1 MDLSQA
7 APAPQIL
14 PHHVPGKVAGRVR
27 PAQSQ
32 LYPEHGEPDQDPQ
45 AAISTLGSDRSGLQ
59 AGYFCA
65 VKQINPAI
73 ARELSL
79 AVYDLSLESRES
91 TEFHELTQD
100 LKNAMGAT
108 SDIRSHLGDD
118 SVKVRFGNNR
128 KFVTMGDVT
137 VELPADATHE
147 EVAAALNVT
156 TMPVNQMKPMEQAT
170 TSVAVAEPLKR
181 NVTGAA
187 GLGSSVEKLIAAIKG
202 EVDAAHSELH
212 AAAGE
217 VRTGINTVK
226 GVAKA
231 LKTEADDI
239 KSKLGQFSNGGPE

>member
-1 MDLSQA
+1 MSF
-7 APAPQIL
+7 
-14 PHHVPGKVAGRVR
+14 
-27 PAQSQ
+27 SQ
-32 LYPEHGEPDQDPQ
+32 LRFDHY
-45 AAISTLGSDRSGLQ
+45 
-59 AGYFCA
+59 
-65 VKQINPAI
+65 

-79 AVYDLSLESRES
+79 AIYDLSLESRKT
-91 TEFHELTQD
+91 TEFHRLTQE
-100 LKNAMGAT
+100 LRNAMGAT
-108 SDIRSHLGDD
+108 SDIRAHLGDD

-137 VELPADATHE
+137 VELAADATHE

-156 TMPVNQMKPMEQAT
+156 PIPVNQMKPVEQPS
-170 TSVAVAEPLKR
+170 TSIAVAEPLKR

-187 GLGSSVEKLIAAIKG
+187 GLGSSVERLIAAIKG

-217 VRTGINTVK
+217 VRTGISTVK

-239 KSKLGQFSNGGPE
+239 RSSLGQFSNGGPE